1 MKLAQALPYSV
12 SGMIML
18 AIGYA
23 ATLFLGPA
31 LAPPPHRV
39 AQALIHISLE
49 GTLFQEL
56 SITIFRAAGGL
67 LIANLFGVLLG
78 LCAGGIPFLCR
89 VTAPIITALQA
100 CPIVVWISLAL
111 VWVGTG
117 SAVPLAAV
125 FIATLPPVFTGVTQG
140 MAAVDKR
147 ASAMSRLYHV
157 PLSGR
162 IRHLLLPS
170 IMPFWLA
177 AFSHTLAGS
186 WKVAAM
192 AEFLGSSNGVGTR
205 IFWSYRQ
212 MEMPDLFAWTC
223 AIILLGIAFDH
234 ALAEP
239 LQNMAHRLEK
249 NMTLQ
254 EKSDAAAA

>member
-1 MKLAQALPYSV
+1 MKLAQITPYIV
-12 SGMIML
+12 SGLIL
-18 AIGYA
+18 IAAGYA
-23 ATLFLGPA
+23 STLLLGSA
-31 LAPPPHRV
+31 LAPPPHEV
-39 AQALIHISLE
+39 AQALIRIGWE
-49 GTLFQEL
+49 GTLAREL

-67 LIANLFGVLLG
+67 LLANLFGVLLG

-89 VTAPIITALQA
+89 VTAPIVTALQA

-140 MAAVDKR
+140 MSAVDKR
-147 ASAMSRLYHV
+147 ALAMSRLYNV
-157 PLSGR
+157 PLPVR
-162 IRHLLLPS
+162 LRQLLVPS
-170 IMPFWLA
+170 IAPFWLA

-205 IFWSYRQ
+205 IFWSYRH
-212 MEMPDLFAWTC
+212 MEMAELFAWTC
-223 AIILLGIAFDH
+223 AIILLGVGFDY

-239 LQNMAHRLEK
+239 LQNVAHKLK
-249 NMTLQ
+249 KTMTMHG
-254 EKSDAAAA
+254 KSDAVA